1 LLGSLAGSQGEGGGN
16 VGDSSGGA
24 SGLGF
29 VGASGVVVGV
39 AFIVRTK
46 QGDAPI
52 SLLRLVTFSP
62 DTLSKRRTSIH
73 ELLD

>member
-62 DTLSKRRTSIH
+62 DAI
-73 ELLD
+73 